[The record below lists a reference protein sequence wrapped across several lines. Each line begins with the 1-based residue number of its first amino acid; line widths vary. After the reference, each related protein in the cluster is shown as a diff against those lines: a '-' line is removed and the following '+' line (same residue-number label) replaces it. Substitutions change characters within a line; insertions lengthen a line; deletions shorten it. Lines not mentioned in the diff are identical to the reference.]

1 MEGLNNLKLNGEMLE
16 SLYGHSIIDV
26 TSIDV
31 TSPGEA
37 KSKKPLIFFRDA
49 SHTRLPD
56 KQYRF
61 LEQILK
67 ACKLNITDVDIIN
80 LADKKTDLE
89 KIINTS
95 TPEYVLSFGT
105 GTGTE
110 LFTMKNNRGTKYLNA
125 PELSELM
132 QETAA
137 SKQLKGKL
145 WLELKAIFNL

>member
-1 MEGLNNLKLNGEMLE
+1 MDGLNNLKLNGEMLE

-26 TSIDV
+26 N
-31 TSPGEA
+31 SPGA
-37 KSKKPLIFFRDA
+37 ARSKKPLIFFRDA
-49 SHTRLPD
+49 DHARLPD

-67 ACKLNITDVDIIN
+67 ACKLNIADVEIIN

-89 KIINTS
+89 KIVNTS
-95 TPEYVLSFGT
+95 SPEYVLSFGT

-132 QETAA
+132 QESAA
-137 SKQLKGKL
+137 SKQMKGKL
-145 WLELKAIFNL
+145 WIELKAIFNL

>member
-26 TSIDV
+26 TSPD
-31 TSPGEA
+31 EA
-37 KSKKPLIFFRDA
+37 KTKKPLIFFRDA

-89 KIINTS
+89 KIVNTS
-95 TPEYVLSFGT
+95 SPEYVLSFGT

-110 LFTMKNNRGTKYLNA
+110 LFTMKNNQGTKYLNA

>member
-1 MEGLNNLKLNGEMLE
+1 MEGLNNLKLNGEMLA
-16 SLYGHSIIDV
+16 SLYGHAIIDLSGPV
-26 TSIDV
+26 
-31 TSPGEA
+31 EA

-49 SHTRLPD
+49 THARLPD

-67 ACKLNITDVDIIN
+67 ACKLNITDVEIIN
-80 LADKKTDLE
+80 LAHKKTDLE
-89 KIINTS
+89 QIISNS
-95 TPEYVLSFGT
+95 APEYVLSFGS

-132 QETAA
+132 QENAA
-137 SKQLKGKL
+137 SKQMKGKL
-145 WLELKAIFNL
+145 WIELKAIFNL

>member
-1 MEGLNNLKLNGEMLE
+1 MEGLNNLKLNGEMLA
-16 SLYGHSIIDV
+16 SLYGHSIIDLN
-26 TSIDV
+26 
-31 TSPGEA
+31 SPAEA
-37 KSKKPLIFFRDA
+37 RSKKPLIFFRDTA
-49 SHTRLPD
+49 HTRLPD

-67 ACKLNITDVDIIN
+67 ACKVNIADVDIIN

-89 KIINTS
+89 NIIRNS
-95 TPEYVLSFGT
+95 SPEYVLSFGS

-110 LFTMKNNRGTKYLNA
+110 LFTMKNSRGTKYLNA
-125 PELSELM
+125 PDLAELM

-145 WLELKAIFNL
+145 WTELKSIFNL